1 MIHNTILQLALKLPG
16 ENIID
21 NPVINKDVQITNLA
35 GLITPILNIMF
46 YIAVFL
52 AFYYLVWGAIQYIM
66 AQGKKE
72 NLAKA
77 RARITWALIGL
88 FVRLLAFFITKFVA
102 EIFKPKGGLP
112 F

>member
-1 MIHNTILQLALKLPG
+1 MIHKSLNLALQLPGGNTIDPPADLKKFVDLGSLLTPLL
-16 ENIID
+16 NII
-21 NPVINKDVQITNLA
+21 
-35 GLITPILNIMF
+35 F

-52 AFYYLVWGAIQYIM
+52 AFYYLVWGAISYIM

-77 RARITWALIGL
+77 RARITWAIIGL
-88 FVRLLAFFITKFVA
+88 MITLLAFSIAKYASEV
-102 EIFKPKGGLP
+102 FKPTTGGLP

>member
-1 MIHNTILQLALKLPG
+1 MNKLALQLPGGNIVSPPPGLKG
-16 ENIID
+16 D
-21 NPVINKDVQITNLA
+21 FVDLA
-35 GLITPILNIMF
+35 SLLTPLLNIVF

-52 AFYYLVWGAIQYIM
+52 AFYYLVWGALSYIM

-77 RARITWALIGL
+77 RARITWAIIGL
-88 FVRLLAFFITKFVA
+88 MITLLAFSIAKYA
-102 EIFKPKGGLP
+102 SEIFKPTTGGVP